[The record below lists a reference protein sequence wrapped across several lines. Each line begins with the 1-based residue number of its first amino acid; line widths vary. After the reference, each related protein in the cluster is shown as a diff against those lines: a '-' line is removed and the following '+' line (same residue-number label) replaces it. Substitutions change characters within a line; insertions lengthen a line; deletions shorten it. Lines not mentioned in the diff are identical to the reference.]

1 DTTSL
6 VATPSEFHSQL
17 CHKIRHAK
25 DRVVLASLYIGS
37 TIQCKEDELLQA
49 LQITASNPNVQK
61 IQVLLDANRAMRK
74 VSYTMTTATNS
85 NKHSAQFHERT
96 SVFLFQV
103 KDERLCSILPSPLD
117 EVAGVFHIKA
127 YIVDNELILSG
138 ANLSEEYF
146 TNRLDRYMLFT
157 NGEWLVD
164 FYANLCEVLSSYSIR
179 YKGEPENSPS
189 PSFIFSSQDEQCR
202 KEQLESSLMKLFDGS
217 KHSNESNDSKDT
229 IAYAIPTFQ
238 MPNSFLQRPL
248 NLPSDTKMTRELLL
262 TASKYDQSASVRLS
276 SAYLNLTPRL
286 LSALTTFG
294 APYILTAGMISHGF
308 APKPKIKA
316 SIPEAFLTLVKETA
330 VSILAKGGKVLM
342 YERLGWTFHAKGVW
356 ITAGDDKRQAIGD
369 PDTIIGSGNYGARS
383 EDLDVESNCIIVFN
397 DSTTD

>member
-1 DTTSL
+1 
-6 VATPSEFHSQL
+6 
-17 CHKIRHAK
+17 
-25 DRVVLASLYIGS
+25 
-37 TIQCKEDELLQA
+37 
-49 LQITASNPNVQK
+49 
-61 IQVLLDANRAMRK
+61 
-74 VSYTMTTATNS
+74 
-85 NKHSAQFHERT
+85 
-96 SVFLFQV
+96 
-103 KDERLCSILPSPLD
+103 
-117 EVAGVFHIKA
+117 
-127 YIVDNELILSG
+127 
-138 ANLSEEYF
+138 
-146 TNRLDRYMLFT
+146 
-157 NGEWLVD
+157 
-164 FYANLCEVLSSYSIR
+164 
-179 YKGEPENSPS
+179 
-189 PSFIFSSQDEQCR
+189 
-202 KEQLESSLMKLFDGS
+202 MKLFDGS

-308 APKPKIKA
+308 APKPVTETTKRKTVGAVEKIKA

-369 PDTIIGSGNYGARS
+369 PELIHISSSLVSTIIGSGNYGARS

-397 DSTTD
+397 DSTTDEKEKKECRVKQSVATEWNEMCESSTDLSDISSKKDGGKLKRFALELMKRFL